1 MRVTLAAVKTTGWNI
16 PTGRVAAALAVLLL
30 LWILASPWASS
41 AGAAVSPKRVI
52 ATKNAGVMKIAN
64 LAVGPIGKRGPS
76 FAKAKS
82 VLGRPDL
89 LRKPD
94 GALCDALYRPGL
106 VLSFTSFGGP
116 SACRK
121 LSLQT
126 ADVKSPRWKVR
137 VGKKLYRVG
146 MPKRRIP
153 KKAKRVPFFGWQL
166 AGARFFGRRTGT
178 VFARVGG
185 KGRISSFLLFIGGA
199 GD

>member
-1 MRVTLAAVKTTGWNI
+1 M
-16 PTGRVAAALAVLLL
+16 LLFF
-30 LWILASPWASS
+30 WILASPWASS
-41 AGAAVSPKRVI
+41 AGAAVSPKRVV
-52 ATKNAGVMKIAN
+52 ATRNAGIKKIAK
-64 LAVGPIGKRGPS
+64 LTVGPIGKKIGPS
-76 FAKAKS
+76 FAKARR

-94 GALCDALYRPGL
+94 GAVCNALYRPGL
-106 VLSFTSFGGP
+106 VLSFTSFGG
-116 SACRK
+116 SAPCRK

-137 VGKKLYRVG
+137 VGKKIYRVG

-153 KKAKRVPFFGWQL
+153 SKAKRVPFFGWQL
-166 AGARFFGRRTGT
+166 ASAKFFGRQTGT

-185 KGRISSFLLFIGGA
+185 KGRISSFILFIGGA